1 MSRSLHATARTSFHL
16 VQMADDRASVRRAI
30 VNLVNLASVT
40 PLGQSS
46 SVNRMPGSFRRSPRR
61 AANQYSAADVH
72 DPSGGARAVCRDKMA
87 KLVCVGEETVET
99 AETAETVVS
108 AENADE
114 VRVHH
119 LNKEV
124 GQRAALQKSRDKSCE
139 PPREPVI
146 LLERR
151 LRDVT
156 NELDHVRNEVS
167 VLRQVNG
174 SI

>member
-1 MSRSLHATARTSFHL
+1 MSRSLHATRTSFHL
-16 VQMADDRASVRRAI
+16 VQMADDRASARRAI
-30 VNLVNLASVT
+30 VNLASVM

-46 SVNRMPGSFRRSPRR
+46 SMNRMPGSFRRSPRR
-61 AANQYSAADVH
+61 AAKQYSAADVH
-72 DPSGGARAVCRDKMA
+72 DPSGGARAVCRDKLA

-99 AETAETVVS
+99 VETAETV
-108 AENADE
+108 DE

-124 GQRAALQKSRDKSCE
+124 GQRALQKSRDKSCE
-139 PPREPVI
+139 SPREPVI
-146 LLERR
+146 LLESR

-156 NELDHVRNEVS
+156 SELDHVRNEVS